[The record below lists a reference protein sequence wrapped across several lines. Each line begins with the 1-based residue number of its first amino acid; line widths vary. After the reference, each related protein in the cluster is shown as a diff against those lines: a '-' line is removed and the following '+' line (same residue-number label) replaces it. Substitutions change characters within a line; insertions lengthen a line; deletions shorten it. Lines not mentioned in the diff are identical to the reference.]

1 MTPTAE
7 SCRRCARAAPW
18 LSLWGN
24 LSVGLYKLVVGII
37 GGSTALVADAVHSFS
52 DVIGSTGI
60 LIATKISSRKPNENF
75 PYGLG
80 KAEFVG
86 ALFVYTL
93 LLFIVAWIAAQSIRL
108 MLSAGLEPPHF
119 VTLLGAVVS
128 VLYNYM
134 MYRYTTCVGMRNQ
147 SPAILA
153 DAFENRADAISS
165 GACIAGIL
173 GGMFVHPICDPIA
186 ALLVGAI
193 IMWNCQDQLRHA
205 ADGLMDVGLGEEEV
219 ELVKRIALRHEGV
232 IAAPSVR
239 TRRTGARYW
248 VDLQVT
254 VRPDLPVARAD
265 AIAAAVRDD
274 IKRYPSFHHAEVFVL
289 PAEGGPAGEQAST
302 AGSSA

>member
-1 MTPTAE
+1 M
-7 SCRRCARAAPW
+7 
-18 LSLWGN
+18 SLWGN
-24 LSVGLYKLVVGII
+24 LSIGLYKLVVGII
-37 GGSTALVADAVHSFS
+37 GGSTALIADAVHSFS

-60 LIATKISSRKPNENF
+60 LIATKISSREPNEDF

-93 LLFIVAWIAAQSIRL
+93 LLFIVGWIAVQSIRL
-108 MLSAGLEPPHF
+108 MLTSGLEPPHF

-128 VLYNYM
+128 VLYNYT
-134 MYRYTTCVGMRNQ
+134 MYKYTTCVGMRNH

-186 ALLVGAI
+186 ALMVGAI

-205 ADGLMDVGLGEEEV
+205 ADGLMDAGLGHDEV
-219 ELVKRIALRHEGV
+219 ELVRRLAMRHEGV
-232 IAAPSVR
+232 VAAPSVR

-248 VDLQVT
+248 VDLQVA
-254 VRPDLPVARAD
+254 VQPGMEVAKAD
-265 AIAAAVRDD
+265 MIAAAVRDD
-274 IKRYPSFHHAEVFVL
+274 IKRYPTFHHAEVFVV
-289 PAEGGPAGEQAST
+289 PAAGGPDSDPSST
-302 AGSSA
+302 SGTSG